1 MSLPESVDVLIV
13 GAGHVGLAMSS
24 FLTEARREHLV
35 VERRDG
41 LGGAWQDRWEEFAL
55 VTPNWTTSFPGWAYD
70 GADPDG
76 FMSRAEVTARVARYA
91 EVVGAP
97 VALGTTVQR
106 LTPAGH
112 RGFRITT
119 NRGQL
124 TAREVVVAT
133 GSFHT
138 PRIPPLAKHISDRVT
153 QIHSHNYWNEV
164 SLPAGAVLIIGS
176 AQTGVQLAE
185 ELFEAGRPVYISVGS
200 ACRVTRRYRGR
211 DIFSWLYDIFRNG
224 ASFGVANAHG

>member
-35 VERRDG
+35 VERRDR

-124 TAREVVVAT
+124 NRSRSRGGNRELPYASHSAT
-133 GSFHT
+133 GEAHLR
-138 PRIPPLAKHISDRVT
+138 PGHSDPFT
-153 QIHSHNYWNEV
+153 
-164 SLPAGAVLIIGS
+164 
-176 AQTGVQLAE
+176 
-185 ELFEAGRPVYISVGS
+185 
-200 ACRVTRRYRGR
+200 
-211 DIFSWLYDIFRNG
+211 
-224 ASFGVANAHG
+224 